1 MTSFF
6 VSKPETTKR
15 PIGRNTCRAFS
26 VSGSK
31 NEKENMAYTSGLL
44 KYRVTILNKQVASGF
59 GETTSYQPAATVW
72 ADVTWNKGVKRLA
85 EASLDAMDTVM
96 IRMRYN
102 TIVSRDSRLEHDGV
116 TYQIQSMHRD
126 YQDNTIQIT
135 ATEVVQ

>member
-1 MTSFF
+1 
-6 VSKPETTKR
+6 
-15 PIGRNTCRAFS
+15 
-26 VSGSK
+26 
-31 NEKENMAYTSGLL
+31 MAYSTGLL
-44 KYRVTILNKQVASGF
+44 KHRVTILNKLVATGF

-72 ADVTWNKGVKRLA
+72 ADVTWKKGQKALNEGV
-85 EASLDAMDTVM
+85 LDAQDTVM

-135 ATEVVQ
+135 ATEVVK